1 MFKKVIGIVLA
12 VFIVVLLMY
21 SRIVHNQNI
30 EQNIKNLSYQELEK
44 ELIKL
49 EDKYHEYKRKQSK
62 ISEKEKKEMERKFT
76 IIMQELEERD
86 QKERDQKK
94 AEELIK
100 LYDSKKTEVDLRNLG
115 TGYYDV
121 NQEKWIDTTSKP
133 AQPND
138 DGGNSLND
146 SEPR

>member
-30 EQNIKNLSYQELEK
+30 EQNIKNLSYQELEE

-86 QKERDQKK
+86 QKKK
-94 AEELIK
+94 R
-100 LYDSKKTEVDLRNLG
+100 SKE
-115 TGYYDV
+115 
-121 NQEKWIDTTSKP
+121 S
-133 AQPND
+133 
-138 DGGNSLND
+138 
-146 SEPR
+146 

>member
-1 MFKKVIGIVLA
+1 M
-12 VFIVVLLMY
+12 
-21 SRIVHNQNI
+21 
-30 EQNIKNLSYQELEK
+30 
-44 ELIKL
+44 
-49 EDKYHEYKRKQSK
+49 
-62 ISEKEKKEMERKFT
+62 KKEIK
-76 IIMQELEERD
+76 
-86 QKERDQKK
+86 KKRDQKK